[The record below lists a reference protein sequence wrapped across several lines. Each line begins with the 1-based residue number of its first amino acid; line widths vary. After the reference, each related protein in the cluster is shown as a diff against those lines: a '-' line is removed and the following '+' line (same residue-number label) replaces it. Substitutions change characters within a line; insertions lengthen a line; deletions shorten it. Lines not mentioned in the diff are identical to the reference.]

1 MSTLFI
7 EGMQPLLLRS
17 APLFITMEEK
27 IFFDSAASIILS
39 DQSVYVK
46 AFRMAYAQ
54 IV

>member
-17 APLFITMEEK
+17 APLFITK
-27 IFFDSAASIILS
+27 RRRYFSTRLL
-39 DQSVYVK
+39 QSFSPTKVYVK